1 MVLASLGWRVELLH
15 RWLSV
20 AWLWRL
26 RQLKGCGCHGCG
38 LVSSVA
44 LRQGSSAGLCG
55 RDFGTGCTGGGSVFS
70 KGVSASGVLVLK
82 SFLCLWDAFAIAS
95 AILSIYVAS
104 FL

>member
-1 MVLASLGWRVELLH
+1 M
-15 RWLSV
+15 
-20 AWLWRL
+20 
-26 RQLKGCGCHGCG
+26 
-38 LVSSVA
+38 SSVA

-70 KGVSASGVLVLK
+70 RGVSASGVLVLK
-82 SFLCLWDAFAIAS
+82 SFLCLWDVFAIAS